1 MIRGQEGKRIKVLSS
16 GNETLDMSAMSPD
29 HAVAVDSLLAK
40 KLKFYVV
47 QIPCCIVQ
55 AMPQV

>member
-29 HAVAVDSLLAK
+29 
-40 KLKFYVV
+40 
-47 QIPCCIVQ
+47 
-55 AMPQV
+55 